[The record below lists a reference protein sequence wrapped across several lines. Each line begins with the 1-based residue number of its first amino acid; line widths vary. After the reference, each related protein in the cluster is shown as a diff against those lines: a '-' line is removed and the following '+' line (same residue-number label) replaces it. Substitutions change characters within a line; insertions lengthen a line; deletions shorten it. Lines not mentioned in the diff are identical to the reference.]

1 MDTVTMRVYQ
11 MIQRMEK
18 CYPQAVNV
26 YNKVHLMRQLGY
38 IRRTTHDSKHG
49 WFGSDWKQHRMQTV
63 IGRVK
68 GLTVMG
74 FSGNG
79 VYAICYACIGD
90 EDTVGRRQFI
100 YSLHVFKVHPTEKWC
115 HVYCGPLFDSE
126 PMEWPLFITYSELSS
141 SVSLVFASSSRKKM
155 KDIRM
160 GTLFVNKSGSA
171 CWEKRIALS
180 AAHALQPPVLPFKP
194 NVQHLGEVT
203 VLVTGNFVVGAMIE
217 QPLHD
222 NEYSLVQPC
231 SDQARFSWL
240 HQFVTTVRFEPSL
253 ETMQSS
259 CLCHRSC
266 PCALPPWTI
275 SRTSESMDP
284 ALQPNQPRSRPIY
297 ILQTAF
303 DVEVFLQVSLQRL
316 FNSQDLDLGVI
327 LDYETSIIDT
337 NIHSTKVRISIHWV
351 VSARACGTPLL
362 PSEISDRYKGVHL
375 VEWQLLERQFRVSA
389 STPVKTKASKVD
401 LQAKAKFVNQHFRKP
416 QLNRHIVPR
425 VLTNTRTI
433 MSRSAHVLAN
443 PVLPILLVP

>member
-1 MDTVTMRVYQ
+1 M
-11 MIQRMEK
+11 
-18 CYPQAVNV
+18 
-26 YNKVHLMRQLGY
+26 
-38 IRRTTHDSKHG
+38 
-49 WFGSDWKQHRMQTV
+49 
-63 IGRVK
+63 
-68 GLTVMG
+68 
-74 FSGNG
+74 
-79 VYAICYACIGD
+79 
-90 EDTVGRRQFI
+90 
-100 YSLHVFKVHPTEKWC
+100 VF
-115 HVYCGPLFDSE
+115 
-126 PMEWPLFITYSELSS
+126 
-141 SVSLVFASSSRKKM
+141 SLVSSLA
-155 KDIRM
+155 
-160 GTLFVNKSGSA
+160 TGSA

-327 LDYETSIIDT
+327 LDYETSIIDVCISQKYSRPMVNQT
-337 NIHSTKVRISIHWV
+337 DLLIQQGTHSNNHSTCST
-351 VSARACGTPLL
+351 A
-362 PSEISDRYKGVHL
+362 PSL
-375 VEWQLLERQFRVSA
+375 VCF
-389 STPVKTKASKVD
+389 
-401 LQAKAKFVNQHFRKP
+401 
-416 QLNRHIVPR
+416 
-425 VLTNTRTI
+425 
-433 MSRSAHVLAN
+433 
-443 PVLPILLVP
+443 